1 MGYTQR
7 ILLAVV
13 AVAIAMVAV
22 PLHTSAA
29 GQVPFRATVT
39 ETGVGPGPGP
49 CFGVLVQLPFGC
61 VTVTS
66 TTGQATH
73 LGAITEAAVVVVDF
87 STFVPATGCADEI
100 RTSTLTAANND
111 TITLQ
116 GPGRVC
122 GDQTQGSGGDDWSV
136 ISGTGRF
143 AGVTGSGTNSV
154 TINRS
159 VSPATSVTTFSGTL
173 SFPGSTQ

>member
-1 MGYTQR
+1 MRTVR
-7 ILLAVV
+7 WMLIPVV
-13 AVAIAMVAV
+13 AVAMAMVAV

-29 GQVPFRATVT
+29 SQVPFRATLT

-49 CFGVLVQLPFGC
+49 CLGVVVQLPFGC
-61 VTVTS
+61 VTVTGS
-66 TTGQATH
+66 GQATH

-87 STFVPATGCADEI
+87 STLNPVTGCADEI
-100 RTSTLTAANND
+100 RTSTLTAANGD
-111 TITLQ
+111 QITLQ

-122 GDQTQGSGGDDWSV
+122 GDQTQGSGGDYWSV

-143 AGVTGSGTNSV
+143 AGVTGSGMNSV

-159 VSPATSVTTFSGTL
+159 VSPATSVTTFSGML
-173 SFPGSTQ
+173 SSLGH